1 MNTLCESVLNTATTR
16 CPALVHKAT
25 FVKNTFQK
33 VLHLFSQ
40 CRDVYD
46 SSRILKDEEIGM
58 LGMNEWLI

>member
-33 VLHLFSQ
+33 VLHFFSQ
-40 CRDVYD
+40 CRDIYD
-46 SSRILKDEEIGM
+46 SSRILKIGM